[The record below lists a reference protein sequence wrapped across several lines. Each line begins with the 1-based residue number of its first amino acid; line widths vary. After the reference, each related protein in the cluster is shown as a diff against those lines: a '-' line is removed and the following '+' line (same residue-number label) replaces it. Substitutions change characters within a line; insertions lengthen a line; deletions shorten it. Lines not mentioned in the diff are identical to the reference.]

1 MFFDF
6 MLWNSYVLFSAFTFF
21 HKYANNEMHFSD
33 ENKLLACQNK
43 DQDFFGVS
51 GRTIQAKLQFLKDYV

>member
-43 DQDFFGVS
+43 DQDFFWS
-51 GRTIQAKLQFLKDYV
+51 QW